1 LTRRLRV
8 EIRLRAAADLARRL
22 PSSGALDLEKGSDV
36 GTMLDRLGIDSD
48 LVMLV
53 VIDGTLADMSSP
65 LSDGMTVELIPPISG
80 G

>member
-1 LTRRLRV
+1 
-8 EIRLRAAADLARRL
+8 
-22 PSSGALDLEKGSDV
+22 
-36 GTMLDRLGIDSD
+36 MLDRLGIDSD

>member
-1 LTRRLRV
+1 M

-22 PSSGALDLEKGSDV
+22 PPSGRLDLEDGSDV
-36 GTMLDRLGIDSD
+36 ESMLERLGIDSD

-53 VIDGTLADMSSP
+53 VIDGTLADLDSR